1 MFNSNNKRK
10 EANDKVEMS
19 NMIKRCKSYKL
30 KKNEEMKVIEFSKE
44 NTKLFYYVEGK
55 ENEQ

>member
-19 NMIKRCKSYKL
+19 NMIKRCKSYKS
-30 KKNEEMKVIEFSKE
+30 KKNEEMKAIEFSKE